1 MLDCR
6 GLNRLLVPRLDDTKS
21 LGALA
26 QDRDSRHQQSYRREN

>member
-26 QDRDSRHQQSYRREN
+26 QNRDAAGCEV

>member
-6 GLNRLLVPRLDDTKS
+6 RLNRLLVPRNTKS